1 MTSVVTQ
8 EPLITDSVSLRQIT
22 DVLDR
27 LPIDRSGPTVAANLG
42 LIHQLGQPGT
52 MTGLLQE
59 ILGDEKALA
68 TIAARSYAHTN
79 HFDKI
84 VLVDS
89 GTPLGYRLTLHLWNP
104 PYSDAE
110 AEDEQIHDHRFSF
123 VSHVV
128 VGTLTSQNFVRD
140 PTGVQFGE
148 YQYIPEKLND
158 VATVG
163 NYYVNVGTSP
173 LLEADRPS
181 VPQGHSYSLD
191 FAQIHRVLLPRTSPT
206 CTLVLRGPR
215 QKNYASVFSNSQKY
229 DPSANAMFAPA
240 ELAGKL
246 RIILDHI
253 AASA

>member
-1 MTSVVTQ
+1 MTSVVAQ
-8 EPLITDSVSLRQIT
+8 ETPITAPLSLRQVADT
-22 DVLDR
+22 LDR
-27 LPIDRSGPTVAANLG
+27 LPVDRSEPTIAANLD
-42 LIHQLGQPGT
+42 LVHRLGQPGP
-52 MTGLLQE
+52 MTGLLRE
-59 ILGDEKALA
+59 ILADDKALA
-68 TIAARSYAHTN
+68 AIAARSYQHTN

-89 GTPLGYRLTLHLWNP
+89 GTALGYRLTLHLWNP

-123 VSHVV
+123 WSHVV
-128 VGTLTSQNFVRD
+128 LGTLTSQNFVRD
-140 PTGVQFGE
+140 ATGVQFGE
-148 YQYIPEKLND
+148 YQYIPEKIND

-173 LLEADRPS
+173 LLEADRPA

-229 DPSANAMFAPA
+229 DPSANEMFSPA
-240 ELAGKL
+240 QLAEKL
-246 RIILDHI
+246 RIILGHI